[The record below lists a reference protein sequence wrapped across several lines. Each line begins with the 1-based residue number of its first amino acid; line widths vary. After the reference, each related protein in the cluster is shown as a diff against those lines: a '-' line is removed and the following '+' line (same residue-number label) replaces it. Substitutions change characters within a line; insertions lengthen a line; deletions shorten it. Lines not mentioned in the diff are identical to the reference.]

1 VIYTNAGVNL
11 ILHGLWHDAALHVWA
26 DVGQADAGGAAAP
39 PTSGANDDEDHGEPR
54 DHPFAGALARLHEII
69 GDLTPDGL
77 LATSTAEKML
87 TLRLPQVDGLPIR
100 HSGGLAAQ
108 PSNQTTVTDSVS
120 TASKSILAA
129 TSELPFGEFR
139 VPALRFEPADAMDL
153 LDSLPDPP
161 ARVWGGSMIFW
172 QRVAQF
178 VRRVLERGQFVPDL
192 LQLGGETAPS
202 IGTWRVRLRDVDVLA
217 RLEQLV
223 GRMPGVC
230 MAIRTGDRGNAA
242 EPHRLVEDFVQRC
255 GDALI
260 RRHLN
265 QDSFFQR
272 VCERASP
279 DASPEIHWL
288 ASLVGD
294 RPVVGVAGEA
304 LSELNNQVRGWLSR
318 VDDVRDAP
326 PPTLHLELCE
336 PDLDDDTIEAALSD
350 HKEID
355 TDAPQADG
363 DADSAPR
370 DDTSPPPADS
380 PRWVLRFGLEAP
392 DGTGRVHD
400 ADSIL
405 SDPQAPLRIL
415 QPAAVN
421 LREHLLGELHRVSGV
436 YPPIGAALRRERP
449 THMDLTTVEAHSFLR
464 DAAPLLEMEGVR
476 LELPQWARRPTSML
490 GLRLNVRPA
499 FSTGLADGESGAGV
513 SSLGLQSI
521 VEFEWQVA
529 VGDRNL
535 TPAQFEALRSSNQP
549 LVRFDGEWIDLDLNR
564 ADQAARFL
572 ESRREGRM
580 TLLEALRM
588 TAGAGD
594 ELPDVPVVGLSGAD
608 WIERLL
614 DESPTHSINPIEQP
628 TTLAGDL
635 RPYQLRGLSWLK
647 FMDRLGIG
655 SCLADDM
662 GLGKTIQ
669 LISLLLCDQAEAQEA
684 KTQNAQAE
692 RIASQ
697 HVEDESTA
705 NGPTLVF
712 APTSVVGNWQR
723 EIERFAPS
731 LRSLIHH
738 GPQRLSGDGFV
749 RATQNVD
756 VVITTYAL
764 GHRDLEMLQ
773 QIRWRRIV
781 LDEAQ
786 KIKNPSA
793 AQTIAIRSLAAP
805 RWIAMTGTP
814 LENHLSELWS
824 IMEMINRG
832 LLGSA
837 AGFRKRFAVP
847 IERFRDQAK
856 ADQLRRM
863 IRPFLLRRIKSDP
876 QVDCDLPEKMEMKVF
891 CNLTAEQASMYEKI
905 VNETLGEVESAS
917 GIRRRGIILAALTRL
932 KQACNH
938 PLNML
943 DDGSPLPGR
952 SGKCDRLIEMLEEV
966 IAEGDAALVFT
977 QFRKMGDLLERMIR
991 ERFRIELPF
1000 LHGGVP
1006 GGRRQALVDGF
1017 QSGGENN
1024 PVMLLS
1030 LRAGGLGLN
1039 LTRANHVFH
1048 FDRWWNPAV
1057 EEQATD
1063 RAHRIGQMRKV
1074 QVHKFICIG
1083 TIEDRIDRLLTEK
1096 VALADKIV
1104 GSGDEWI
1111 TGLSTEQLREYLT
1124 LARDAIG

>member
-1 VIYTNAGVNL
+1 M

-26 DVGQADAGGAAAP
+26 DVGRNGATSAAGAMRADRGNGDYRAGTVQG
-39 PTSGANDDEDHGEPR
+39 
-54 DHPFAGALARLHEII
+54 HPFAGAPARLHEII

-77 LATSTAEKML
+77 LATSTAEKVL
-87 TLRLPQVDGLPIR
+87 TLRLPQVDGIPIPNG
-100 HSGGLAAQ
+100 GGLLTQ
-108 PSNQTTVTDSVS
+108 PSGQSSGREGAAESETVV
-120 TASKSILAA
+120 ALADEWA
-129 TSELPFGEFR
+129 FGTFR

-161 ARVWGGSMIFW
+161 VRAWGGSMIFW
-172 QRVAQF
+172 RRIAQF
-178 VRRVLERGQFVPDL
+178 VRSVLQRGQFVPDL
-192 LQLGGETAPS
+192 LQMGGDTAPS
-202 IGTWRVRLRDVDVLA
+202 IGTWRIRLRDVDVLA
-217 RLEQLV
+217 RLERLV

-230 MAIRTGDRGNAA
+230 LAIQNGDRNGVA

-260 RRHLN
+260 RRHLS
-265 QDSFFQR
+265 QDSFFER
-272 VCERASP
+272 VSERATP
-279 DASPEIHWL
+279 EASPEIHWL
-288 ASLVGD
+288 ASLVGE
-294 RPVVGVAGEA
+294 RSTVGVAGEA

-318 VDDVRDAP
+318 VDDARDAP

-336 PDLDDDTIEAALSD
+336 PDLDDDSIEAVFEADVKSTAD
-350 HKEID
+350 AKPA
-355 TDAPQADG
+355 DAPMTDTKSVPEDG
-363 DADSAPR
+363 TMPLPVH
-370 DDTSPPPADS
+370 SPC
-380 PRWVLRFGLEAP
+380 WVLRFGLESP

-400 ADSIL
+400 ADSIF

-421 LREHLLGELHRVSGV
+421 LREHLLAELHRVSGI

-449 THMDLTTVEAHSFLR
+449 THVELTTVEAHSFLR
-464 DAAPLLEMEGVR
+464 DAAPLLEMDGVR
-476 LELPQWARRPTSML
+476 LDLPDWARRPTSVL
-490 GLRLNVRPA
+490 GLRLNVRPT
-499 FSTGLADGESGAGV
+499 TGGGSMAGESNTGV

-521 VEFEWQVA
+521 VDFEWQVA

-614 DESPTHSINPIEQP
+614 DEAPSHSVHAIEQP
-628 TTLAGDL
+628 ATLAGDL
-635 RPYQLRGLSWLK
+635 RPYQVRGLSWLA

-662 GLGKTIQ
+662 GLGKTVQ
-669 LISLLLCDQAEAQEA
+669 LISLLLCDQAEAKNAASPPEDDASSA
-684 KTQNAQAE
+684 K
-692 RIASQ
+692 
-697 HVEDESTA
+697 
-705 NGPTLVF
+705 GPTLVF

-731 LRSLIHH
+731 LKSLVHH
-738 GPQRLSGDGFV
+738 GPQRLGGEGFIQ
-749 RATQNVD
+749 ATRDVD

-764 GHRDLEMLQ
+764 GHRDLELLRR
-773 QIRWRRIV
+773 IAWRRIV

-793 AQTIAIRSLAAP
+793 AQTIAIRSLVSP

-847 IERFRDQAK
+847 IERFRDQPK

-891 CNLTAEQASMYEKI
+891 CNLTAEQATLYEKI
-905 VNETLGEVESAS
+905 VNQTLGEVESAS

-938 PLNML
+938 PLNMQ
-943 DDGSPLPGR
+943 DDGSALAGR

-977 QFRKMGDLLERMIR
+977 QFRKMGDLLDRLIR
-991 ERFRIELPF
+991 ERFRVELPF

-1063 RAHRIGQMRKV
+1063 RAHRIGQVRKV

-1124 LARDAIG
+1124 LARDAVG